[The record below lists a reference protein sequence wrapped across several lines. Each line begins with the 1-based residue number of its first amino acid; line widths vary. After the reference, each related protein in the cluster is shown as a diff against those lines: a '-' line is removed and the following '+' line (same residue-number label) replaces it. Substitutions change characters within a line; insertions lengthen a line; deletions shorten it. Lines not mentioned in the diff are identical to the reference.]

1 MFMTRGEFL
10 RELEYLL
17 KDIPESDRAD
27 AIAYYNNYFDEAGIE
42 NEQKVI
48 QELGSP
54 EKVAK
59 TMGVKSDT
67 AKKKTHWI
75 IIILIAVLTFP
86 LWVGIVAGLFG
97 GLVALLAGVFGVTV
111 GIFGSGAGLSIGGI
125 VCLVVGVFRMVVSP
139 LEGLATMGVG
149 ALLAAAGLLLLLLF
163 AWLVIRWIPELFRS
177 IVNAVRNVRHRNEG
191 GNQI

>member
-1 MFMTRGEFL
+1 MTRGEFL